1 MTKTAGRRR
10 FAWVLAVVA
19 LAGHATAHAQASP
32 EALEAQLTT
41 AVQHAEFS
49 MTADDHAMAVR
60 HLAHVLN
67 CIAGEGG
74 DGFDGPW
81 GHPCGGQGSG
91 IVQDVAAHPHAAD
104 VAALLAAAH
113 ELAKQGVNGE
123 TLGAVQAAAAGVRAL
138 LQVLVGFGG

>member
-1 MTKTAGRRR
+1 MTKTAVRRW

-19 LAGHATAHAQASP
+19 IGGLGTAQAQTSL

-49 MTADDHAMAVR
+49 MTAADHAMALR
-60 HLAHVLN
+60 HLGHVLN
-67 CIAGEGG
+67 CIAGEEG
-74 DGFDGPW
+74 DGFDGSW
-81 GHPCGGQGSG
+81 GHPCGGQGLG

-123 TLGAVQAAAAGVRAL
+123 TLGAVHAAAAGVRAL
-138 LQVLVGFGG
+138 LQVLAGFGG